1 MKHSESVP
9 AKANGGSPLPRFL
22 RGLFRGRETTVGKA
36 CSTPAE
42 NTPEHVAT
50 EVSPRLLVQ
59 PVAGRRP
66 KVLVVDDD
74 AVVLKALE
82 LKLSKAGCDVI
93 TGQDGSQAVTT
104 ARKEQP
110 DLIVLDV
117 NFPPDVALAWDGIGV
132 MQWLQRLDS
141 DNTPPAFI
149 ISGMANDQVRER
161 ALEAGAAA
169 FFQKPVDCDAL
180 VSAINKTLA
189 VRRVRD

>member
-9 AKANGGSPLPRFL
+9 TKANDGSPLPRFL
-22 RGLFRGRETTVGKA
+22 RGLFRGREVAPAIGSA
-36 CSTPAE
+36 TPTGGAE
-42 NTPEHVAT
+42 TLIAADIAPGPCVQ
-50 EVSPRLLVQ
+50 LVD
-59 PVAGRRP
+59 GRRP

-82 LKLSKAGCDVI
+82 LKLSKAGCDVV

-104 ARKEQP
+104 ARKEHP
-110 DLIVLDV
+110 DVIVLDV

-161 ALEAGAAA
+161 AFEAGAAA
-169 FFQKPVDCDAL
+169 FFQKPIDCDAL
-180 VSAINKTLA
+180 VEAINKALA
-189 VRRVRD
+189 VPRVRA